1 MKAQQGD
8 PSGESSFAE
17 RLQADLLDGKY
28 RPGEWLKQVDLES
41 NYGVNRFE
49 VRIALSELA
58 ARHLLDHS
66 PNRGYRVANPSGRE
80 REELYEVRTFLE
92 TAAARTAAVRA
103 TAADLEVF
111 EAIVREFDRE
121 VQLGN
126 LPGLVQLNGRLH
138 DAMYSMCGN
147 NLLIAQIRE
156 LRARGI
162 PGRSGTWDTLAG
174 VKASNEDHLSMLEML
189 KRRDADGLAHIVYR
203 HLNRWREFS
212 KPLPE

>member
-8 PSGESSFAE
+8 PGGEISFAE

-49 VRIALSELA
+49 VRIALSELT

-138 DAMYSMCGN
+138 DTMYAMCGN
-147 NLLIAQIRE
+147 NLLNAQIRE

>member
-8 PSGESSFAE
+8 PGSESSFAE
-17 RLQADLLDGKY
+17 RLQTDLLDGKY